1 MYLALTR
8 VTIRCT
14 VAELPAIE
22 TYILESHPDGRSD
35 AYRWRVWLEE
45 SVPLWVELSGPQA
58 NETQLALPELHE
70 RLPLALRR
78 YASARL
84 RADTPVLEQVA
95 GWTTPV
101 ELAVEHFS
109 TA

>member
-1 MYLALTR
+1 
-8 VTIRCT
+8 VTIRFT

-22 TYILESHPDGRSD
+22 SYILESHPDSRTD

-58 NETQLALPELHE
+58 NETHLPLPELHE
-70 RLPLALRR
+70 RLPHALRR

-84 RADTPVLEQVA
+84 RADEPVLEQLA
-95 GWTTPV
+95 GWDAPV
-101 ELAVEHFS
+101 ELAVEHFR